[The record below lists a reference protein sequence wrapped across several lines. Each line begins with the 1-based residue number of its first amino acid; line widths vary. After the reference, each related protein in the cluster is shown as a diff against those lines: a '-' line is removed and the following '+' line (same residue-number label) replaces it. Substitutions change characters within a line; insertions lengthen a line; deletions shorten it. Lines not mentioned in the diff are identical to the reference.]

1 MILTLKSLFPGLLVL
16 TASAVAWLSAPVPI
30 PSESGPVAAEAWTI
44 PPIQR
49 RDPPK
54 WNAVFIRHDLWGG
67 GSDPAGLAAGGMV
80 NGTTA
85 AGAAGRAAWR
95 LMGVVVDGGDVF
107 ALIGVGDQ
115 PSKPYRVGDLT
126 PDGGKILRIEE
137 DRLHLLSQGAERV
150 LEVYRK

>member
-16 TASAVAWLSAPVPI
+16 AASAVAWLLAPVPI

-54 WNAVFIRHDLWGG
+54 WNAVFIKHDLWGG
-67 GSDPAGLAAGGMV
+67 GSDAGGLV
-80 NGTTA
+80 SGGAANAATA
-85 AGAAGRAAWR
+85 AATRATWR
-95 LMGVVVDGGDVF
+95 LMGVVIDGSDVF